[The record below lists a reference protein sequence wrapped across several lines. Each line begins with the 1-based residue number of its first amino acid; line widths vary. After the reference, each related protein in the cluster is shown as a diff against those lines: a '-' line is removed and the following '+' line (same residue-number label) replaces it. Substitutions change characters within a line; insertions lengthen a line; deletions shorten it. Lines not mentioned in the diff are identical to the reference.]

1 MINFLFP
8 VLFSFSSFSWVNT
21 QNEQLPI
28 FKPKEAIWECEEE
41 EYEEHLDACSWYCA
55 APEIIVSASSGLKPY
70 GEISYVATHAHDFD
84 LNTAWVEGANNYG
97 EGEYIVFE
105 FQMKERSD
113 DKLAITGFSIAN
125 GYHKTRKLWLENS
138 RAKKLKMY
146 VDNKP
151 YAIIELLDVRGFQKI
166 EFGSIKL
173 EPKKNKFLKFEIL
186 EVYKGDKYSDTV
198 ITEVEFDGIGD
209 H

>member
-1 MINFLFP
+1 MINFLFSA
-8 VLFSFSSFSWVNT
+8 LFSLPSFNWINI

-28 FKPKEAIWECEEE
+28 FKPKEAVWECTEE
-41 EYEEHLDACSWYCA
+41 EYEEDLDACSWYCA
-55 APEIIVSASSGLKPY
+55 APEIIVSVSSQLKPY
-70 GEISYVATHAHDFD
+70 GEISYIAAHAHDFD
-84 LNTAWVEGANNYG
+84 LNTAWVEGENNHG

-125 GYHKTRKLWLENS
+125 GYHKTTKLWQENS

-151 YAIIELLDVRGFQKI
+151 YAIIELLDARGFQKI

-173 EPKKNKFLKFEIL
+173 EPKTNKALKFEIL
-186 EVYKGDKYSDTV
+186 EVYKGDKYSDTA
-198 ITEVEFDGIGD
+198 ITEVEFDGTGD